1 MPPTIYPL
9 GRITPQLQAR
19 DLAGIFHE
27 SPTKTA
33 GMGVP
38 LFELQ
43 ALPAGPEALPF
54 GAQATGAEP
63 GLEADLE
70 AGHPGVSH
78 PAPHCSGP

>member
-1 MPPTIYPL
+1 
-9 GRITPQLQAR
+9 
-19 DLAGIFHE
+19 
-27 SPTKTA
+27 
-33 GMGVP
+33 MGVP